1 MEEEGQNSKEKLN
14 QLSEETQYLREQE
27 QLKLL
32 ELQSN
37 YEQMSNTLKKTS
49 AELSDSVNTIDDI
62 KSKLK
67 EKDDQLTSANEVIE
81 GLTKQSENDQLCV
94 HQLKEEIRDFVSVLS
109 SSDLEEAK
117 IAVKSLMNE
126 KENYKEEVTNLQGK
140 ISELETECSDKVS
153 DIMKQK
159 TVVEE
164 ELEKLKHSVDLLND
178 KLLNRQS
185 DFEKERTDKEAIQ
198 RKLEDTLLELS
209 QQNREISLL
218 KEGQLKGGEL
228 ETKIQALLIQLNDA
242 ENKILETNNTVQ
254 DQCKQIDK
262 LTDDLQRS
270 SKDIETYKN
279 EIRDLQSAYDGKDN
293 LISEITNN
301 NHKLEET
308 FKELQTE
315 CHNLQTNV
323 CERDEKIMSL
333 TNSAEEINNCLKE
346 TQQKFFEVTSQK
358 DIIESENIELKEELF
373 QRHSATTNLLQK
385 LSVESQKRLSEEE
398 QIATLKTSNEET
410 MQCLKSLEQ
419 ETEHVKNE
427 LQSAQLELTEIKTL
441 CSEKDT
447 NIQNLTE
454 TVQMVT
460 VENQT
465 LHILSTETS
474 EKLLTSQSA
483 LQEMTE
489 KLRSAEEALTA
500 LQADNEKLQKQVSG
514 MQHECILKHEQL
526 CTLQATLSQVQNEND
541 QFELELHLLEK
552 LALDCSGEV
561 NSLLKHVCSLNSGI
575 QEKILCMFPHKQSED
590 VLETA
595 CDETSNDFKSDSIVV
610 SMDTNISTTGDFE
623 NVHGMP
629 ACRAR
634 LKSMSVKL
642 NDTTRELKNLNTNTM
657 KVFDSISDMSQSS
670 KDLESVLTSLQSENC
685 DLRDCVQ
692 NIQYNLTEKLS
703 EIEIL
708 KSSQIES
715 EKLVKELSKKI
726 QNSEVEESLSKHVLE
741 TESTKSKEEHSL
753 ETEDDSTE
761 AAADSLPHEK
771 PNYGLDKDD
780 LLLENQVLKCQ
791 ICDLNANLK
800 IFEEKCYLL
809 EAEVKVVKQHWT
821 KIQTTLSSLESSYKT
836 AIKEKERLQCKFDFT
851 KEKIDLMHEERDK
864 YKSEVQKLLEEMKAL
879 SSHNQ
884 SSISSTEINTDIV
897 EMGSQTNDNSGKL
910 KIVSEDNQDDLQETI
925 KTLTNERNTLSDSI
939 LALKTEL
946 QEHRSTCNELQM
958 QKGDLQTALDGL
970 TLELKQ
976 TNERSDRLQSH
987 NCSLILE
994 KESIV
999 EEQKKLCDENEV
1011 NKNLVAEM
1019 KKEIGELQ
1027 AKQLQLED
1035 TNISL
1040 KQQAMSLDCEME
1052 KALKEKENL
1061 EKEVI
1066 QKDSELK
1073 YTEDLHRT
1081 AQNENEALSLKLSI
1095 LENDLQNA
1103 LDQYDSS
1110 RSISNV
1116 LNLSLRQGNKKLTEL
1131 EMTKLNLQDANTKLK
1146 DTAETLR
1153 QERKL
1158 LEVTIEELKS
1168 NYVQLE
1174 NESKTLTRDMSN
1186 KIVEL
1191 ECTNM
1196 SKNEE
1201 IKSMLDQH
1209 RQEVSEYDRKSKE
1222 NELNTVSLQNKMQQ
1236 LEEENKS
1243 SKFHHDEMKE
1253 RNSYLEDNIAEIKK
1267 SLVDVEYVVHSKTE
1281 ESTELESKLREA
1293 EEMLASKCEECELV
1307 RNKQIQF
1314 KDEVETRSIQCDIL
1328 LEEISDLNL
1337 NALSLR
1343 ADLHKS
1349 LKNLH
1354 MEGQERKQLQEAND
1368 AFQTEKQTLRQSI
1381 KSNSERNVELQTVN
1395 ESLTTEKES
1404 LVEEIE
1410 KLIHE
1415 NETQKSLI
1423 LTMNVER
1430 DELKTK
1436 VQNLEEANCSLN
1448 LQIQS
1453 LESEVQR
1460 SQASSKLLEADVAQK
1475 ESDLM
1480 EAHVTSEMLQKD
1492 NDSLCLKVSLMENE
1506 LQKALDE
1513 CDSSTSVVS
1522 SIKCQLKEVNKQL
1535 TEIEMLNKNV
1545 KDEKNK
1551 LEEVIQNL
1559 SQEKDKIQLHFEE
1572 LQNDHM
1578 QLKNEIHTVT
1588 TDSSKKICDLES
1600 RVVAEIEEKDNLNH
1614 KFKHQKVEIENHIRM
1629 LKEYEDSNI
1638 ALQTQLQSS
1647 ESTLQ
1652 ALECE
1657 AGARCL
1663 QIDELTGK
1671 NQCLE
1676 STVVHLQNL
1685 LATSQSALDLQ
1696 TNQMTTLESKQIDLE
1711 QSFSEKCTEL
1721 ATLSNESREV
1731 IEAIKI
1737 QSEIFEK
1744 EVFDLNLTVF
1754 SSASLLQKQLNLH
1767 KKLKVENA
1775 VLQDENNQKNSE
1787 LTEKTNLVS
1796 YLQRQ
1801 LEVIENNL
1809 QESSTLLVNKELII
1823 KGKNDILI
1831 KISEALNVQEYD
1843 SNELVSKVDSLLNQS
1858 KEKDEKIVGYNQE
1871 VQTLLQENRDLK
1883 MVIDEI
1889 QALNS
1894 SAKNDLDTR
1903 KAENTI
1909 LINTN
1914 AKLMED
1920 IDNLNGEIAEYKNR
1934 LLIADNVISDSESK
1948 ITSLTSNLNDLTTMN
1963 NQLTDHQN
1971 EMESKYQCLLNDLSE
1986 NQAILCSL
1994 QSSLKDKEILC
2005 TDLSAKL
2012 VDANEQ
2018 IACRD
2023 TEYKLLESINGQLQS
2038 DNLQLTYSLESSNK
2052 GLTSNE
2058 TLLKKISQ
2066 EFEDRNKDSE
2076 ILQSSL
2082 QEQKDQIT
2090 TLNKV
2095 KEDLQEDLDIKSG
2108 LLADLEFKFV
2118 IAEGKFTETL
2128 GHYDVLEQK
2137 LETVESE
2144 LSRLRDK
2151 LLVLLMQ
2158 VYDSTKSTDD
2168 PSSPSSPFEHLS
2180 GAEEFLA
2187 QNEDYL
2193 LTELT
2198 KEYQL
2203 LISSNKD
2210 LKASCKIKTDDI
2222 DSLQLKVKESFD
2234 RGNVLESRIG
2244 ELQGLLN
2251 EKETELSNLANNV
2264 HELDTNLLK
2273 IKEER
2278 NLKLELQA
2286 DNITDLVTQLDNCTH
2301 QKDELESKLNDAVSN
2316 LANTEAARNDLEC
2329 KQRTIE
2335 VCLEEKS
2342 AALEVLQ
2349 DQFSSLSDENGK
2361 LVKSLHKSEC
2371 IISDK
2376 NVQIEE
2382 LTIANQG
2389 LILEKSKLEKS
2400 ENDLTILLQSEQL
2413 KLEQAETQVTSKQ
2426 KDIELHEEE
2435 NVRIETELNSSKKK
2449 VEDLSSEVS
2458 YLESSVE
2465 KYKEDI
2471 LSLETSLSD
2480 LKDNLSDVKQ
2490 INKDLYMQINDREM
2504 QWQILSDQCK
2514 SLVEDNTSKAASCR
2528 RLSFDNEMFKR
2539 NVERFE
2545 ERIDEAVTK
2554 ESELKCFVDTYSMEI
2569 EKMKDDEK
2577 QLSESLHLMKNDIE
2591 THKQTIQNEKEAH
2604 QETKQAMEKIIEE
2617 HRATV
2622 VEYETQISLVKS
2634 SYDELLEKDISI
2646 QSAYNDFVFKT
2657 KNRETSKDTLLL
2669 ENQSLYSQIENL
2681 EKQLLEQLQWV
2692 SEHKKDS
2699 EKKSK
2704 IIEEHQSLMCKATNL
2719 ESSVHELKEDQKL
2732 KLSLIESLKKETAML
2747 KSQLQDAEI
2756 KSLAL
2761 VVGLETEKDAL
2772 AAQLEDLHLQQASE
2786 VAIQKNNV
2794 EGLEASVSQFAR
2806 ESTDMQQ
2813 ESDQQSQETEEMFTS
2828 HVSSLTSASKELD
2841 ISNIDHLT
2849 QIIDDVNSEKS
2860 TLELIKTELEDKL
2873 EISRNDC
2880 EKALSDLSDTLKEV
2894 EKLSCQV
2901 RESDF
2906 RNKELYSTSIVLSQ
2920 KIEEKDSDLKQITQC
2935 LNAANLKLR
2944 ESQDVMLKK
2953 DQEIN
2958 ILENNI
2964 FNIREECL
2972 SDKSLLSRL
2981 MVDMNGANKK
2991 FSVLI
2996 DTIVEKDTSMA
3007 EMEKQLEEMKQTL
3020 KEAEDKITCLMNA
3033 QNEAK
3038 KQQSFEVSS
3047 ILSEKEKNEI
3057 DLKEKN
3063 SEIIKLSSELQN
3075 SVEKLKSAEQTL
3087 TLCNKEKSS
3096 LEESL
3101 AKLKIKSSS
3110 QIEEIKE
3117 LKSEVALLEKGK
3129 ADKDLECTALS
3140 TSLKE
3145 SGTQIEYLLQSS
3157 TCMNETLERNE
3168 LESTSLKCDFQAM
3181 TENATTYENLLLEK
3195 NAQIC
3200 ALVEE
3205 LEIDRNRLFSQI
3217 SLCSKL
3223 TLQKQKLD
3231 LMLVNV
3237 QNEISNQKEEDVLQR
3252 QMLQDLLNEN
3262 KQVSASL
3269 EQSRQALSKK
3279 TALVTKI
3286 KHESEINFLAI
3297 KEKIEIFRED
3307 VKSFQND
3314 YLNYTKQTALNLTSS
3329 FQNYIDSNTY
3339 TCSLQDESKDNSDT
3353 RNDDGHGVALLV
3365 KDRDALLEELNVIK
3379 NSHEALLDKY
3389 YTLEDEND
3397 KLKVII
3403 DENNEMIAKLEKY
3416 KCLEDENNDL
3426 KAELEEHRLILTK
3439 EREDLIEKSNLI
3451 QSLEYT
3457 LQDTEYRINQSLAD
3471 TENMRTSYNIL
3482 EQQNLHLTKEIQR
3495 LSSNET
3501 SKLDTEQVDKEIL
3514 VNQSL
3519 QNEMLCAELN
3529 IAKENIISLGSL
3541 KSKHSMESEQDQT
3554 SVKDVAC
3561 EESGLKIE
3569 EEKVE
3574 NLSHES
3580 GKENI
3585 KDNIEEISPP
3595 FCNIEELENIILL
3608 KNQQILNLEQELTSL
3623 KETQVP
3629 DIEWDDYD
3637 LRNICN
3643 KLEYEK
3649 QELSAEVANQLKL
3662 LKKKEGQI
3670 RTLTRQLDGLHKEH
3684 EFDSLKQENDL
3695 HEPSEVTE
3703 TLNNS
3708 SSQIYSAE
3716 LDTPR
3721 LGESTIA
3728 PSINTALNAECLP
3741 VSLDAQGLGE
3751 SIIVPSINT
3760 ALNTECLPVSPIDEL
3775 KETIKTLTLERD
3787 KFKADNKKL
3796 LKVGKGKDTKL
3807 NIMNR
3812 NFEKLRQERDE
3823 LLEER
3828 DSIDNDLQ
3836 DLKSKN
3842 SNFDS
3847 SYDKE
3852 IINNLMMRCKEL
3864 EALCEEKQMELM
3876 KSKPDTQ
3883 HITQSGDNYETDTGV
3898 LGTELHSKLKVSGQ
3912 ERVTSETEVNVKPPS
3927 NLKSEIT
3934 KLQKINKGKEAKIK
3948 KLEEKNSVQEN
3959 EIKILKEILTQKE
3972 ADIASVN
3979 EDKSAF
3985 EKMNEEKIILDFELQ
4000 CAKEELAKLRHG
4012 NSLEQDKESGSLNA
4026 TENLSEGVS
4035 DTQKE
4040 DSIDIFS
4047 LTDFSSEIIQ
4057 SKVVSILVES
4067 KKLKQENGK
4076 LQKLSK
4082 GKEAKVKKVEDVL
4095 SQQQK
4100 VISDKDTDI
4109 LILKESVKDLSSKI
4123 ESLTEEEHDLRYR
4136 LENALLDRDEW
4147 YDHCQNL
4154 EDQIEVAHES
4164 IDIKN
4169 EELLRLDETADAD
4182 RETIDNL
4189 IYERDSL
4196 ERDLEDLKDE
4206 IDILRSTLS
4215 KKEDEIRDFKS
4226 QIDVL
4231 QEEKE
4236 KHSSEIKKLQMV
4248 KKGKAAKA
4256 KKLEESVMVQE
4267 NAMEAKEE
4275 LVLSLENQKQELL
4288 SEKNSLE
4295 GENDEMKSQIMHM
4308 DNEILE
4314 LKNKLDI
4321 LNSKVNDQNEEIKS
4335 LLEIKETLTA
4345 EIDAKNVHLVAER
4358 HIIENKEY
4366 ELNQQLFQN
4375 SELEKKNNDQEQLVQ
4390 QLNLLLAQKDENI
4403 IDLDNQLSSSNNAL
4417 HEKHSYL
4424 VTLQDTTNS
4433 YLAQIHEK
4441 DKELVSLENRI
4452 RDLEKT
4458 SEEQK
4463 LETDE
4468 SQKQLQKV
4476 CSVNQELE
4484 QLIHKKEEEVVSMS
4498 GRCEALKKQFDYN
4511 MTLIQ
4516 ERDNEISSLRKKYF
4530 ALDEQSV
4537 LKQSMYEEQ
4546 EKHMSSLSEE
4556 EIVKLQQIVQEKEET
4571 INMLKQ
4577 DIQSLG
4583 SEKEKLS
4590 VIIGEKD
4597 TDFELSKHKYQEEKD
4612 KLEKNLSWYI
4622 QHHELSNAN
4631 ILALQEENSSFGKQL
4646 QDMSASLAESSR
4658 KYEDMEEYQSRI
4670 IREKENSINELQF
4683 QHAQVLEKLEFYE
4696 CNIKE
4701 KQIVQEELQ
4710 HKLESLQYQY
4720 QQLINQTEQTISEKD
4735 AIVANLQTDL
4745 KESLKSNIKMTHKEA
4760 GVQFDGSISGIVD
4773 TVQSQAAGEES
4784 PVSDQKESL
4793 TKEVE
4798 NQELSA
4804 EVIKLKKLCKGKDAK
4819 IKKLEEK
4826 MKKIS
4831 ESDGDST
4838 DHSHKQQ
4845 EAINLKQSEEM
4856 LELQQEKHKLLS
4868 EVEIL
4873 SKQVSQQQ
4881 IDIENLMLEQREASN
4896 NEGCLK
4902 TQIKNLQIH
4911 SGTLEKDLEICRIE
4925 CDQHQANLAKLQ
4937 TEYTEIHHQAQV
4949 AADDFISR
4957 LNTANSEVDR
4967 LNKLVENCN
4976 KETQS
4981 AISEKEAS
4989 SLQAHSKDKEIAVL
5003 KGNIQSNMI
5012 EMQVLNNKLTLL
5024 EQSNQGFI
5032 SEIERSKEVQ
5042 QEKLKLLNEVEILSK
5057 QVSQQQFD
5065 IENLKITQ
5073 REASNQVESLK
5084 NQITSL
5090 QMHSD
5095 TLEKDFDMCR
5105 IERDQHQAN
5114 LAKLQTEYTEIH
5126 HQAQLATNELTSKL
5140 NTANS
5145 EVEHLN
5151 KIVSN
5156 CNIETQSAISEK
5168 EAIALQVVSKDEE
5181 IAALKGNIQS
5191 NMTEIQVLNDRL
5203 TFLEQNNQGV
5213 KSEKER
5219 FEELLKSEKEEI
5231 QSLYEQ
5237 MNELVSEKLDLE
5249 TSIQGKDQDLRA
5261 ARETL
5266 QVMADDRKKLETVLS
5281 EKEELLLEVE
5291 TLTRDIKLLRERLG
5305 QRDEENKSLEKIIQD
5320 KENDIY
5326 QVGEQLTLLTSEKDT
5341 LSGNLNK
5348 TNEDLNL
5355 LEEKADAI
5363 SKELESKKEA
5373 ASKLKDLLF
5382 EKDELVSSLKE
5393 SVDLASSEIKTLT
5406 QQKGQLN
5413 EELSMYK
5420 QQCEHEREKCLS
5432 METEIVNLN
5441 SKCYQLEATVTEKD
5455 NTLISKANEIGVLH
5469 RRILS
5474 LEETSSS
5481 VNQTNIV
5488 HTELI
5493 TSKDVK
5499 VLEMEAATEAVR
5511 KQINQ
5516 ELQEPEVSSIVSIE
5530 SQILRTEVLPAEVLP
5545 EDNRAFVETI
5555 QSRQGD
5561 QVYQNHL
5568 VYCLHIIIT

>member
-27 QLKLL
+27 QLKHL
-32 ELQSN
+32 ELQSI
-37 YEQMSNTLKKTS
+37 YKQMSNTLEKTS
-49 AELSDSVNTIDDI
+49 AELSDSVNTIDDL
-62 KSKLK
+62 KLK
-67 EKDDQLTSANEVIE
+67 LTEKDNQLTSANEVIE
-81 GLTKQSENDQLCV
+81 ELTKQSESDHLCV
-94 HQLKEEIRDFVSVLS
+94 QQLKEEIRDFVSVLS

-140 ISELETECSDKVS
+140 VSELETECSDKVS

-159 TVVEE
+159 SVVEE
-164 ELEKLKHSVDLLND
+164 ELENFKLSVDLLND
-178 KLLNRQS
+178 KLLNRQC

-228 ETKIQALLIQLNDA
+228 ETTIQALLSQLNDA

-254 DQCKQIDK
+254 DQCKQIDE

-385 LSVESQKRLSEEE
+385 LSAESQKRLSEEE
-398 QIATLKTSNEET
+398 QIANLKTSNEET

-500 LQADNEKLQKQVSG
+500 LQADNERLQKQVSG

-575 QEKILCMFPHKQSED
+575 QEKILCMFSHKQSED

-595 CDETSNDFKSDSIVV
+595 CDETSNDFKSDSNVV
-610 SMDTNISTTGDFE
+610 SMDTNISTTEDLE

-642 NDTTRELKNLNTNTM
+642 NDTTRELKKLNTNTM
-657 KVFDSISDMSQSS
+657 KVFDSISDMSESA

-741 TESTKSKEEHSL
+741 IESTKSKEEHSV
-753 ETEDDSTE
+753 ETEDSTE

-771 PNYGLDKDD
+771 QNYGLDKGE

-821 KIQTTLSSLESSYKT
+821 KIQTTLSSLENSYKT
-836 AIKEKERLQCKFDFT
+836 AIKEKDRLQCKFDFT

-884 SSISSTEINTDIV
+884 SSNSSTEINADIV
-897 EMGSQTNDNSGKL
+897 EMGRQTIDNSGKL
-910 KIVSEDNQDDLQETI
+910 KTVSEDNQDDLQERI
-925 KTLTNERNTLSDSI
+925 KTLTNERNSLSDSI

-946 QEHRSTCNELQM
+946 QEYRSTCNELQIQM
-958 QKGDLQTALDGL
+958 GDLQTALDSL
-970 TLELKQ
+970 TLEHKQ
-976 TNERSDRLQSH
+976 TNERSDQLQSH
-987 NCSLILE
+987 NCSLIL
-994 KESIV
+994 KNESIV

-1011 NKNLVAEM
+1011 NKNLIAEM

-1027 AKQLQLED
+1027 TKLLQLED
-1035 TNISL
+1035 TNLSL

-1052 KALKEKENL
+1052 KALKDKEYL

-1073 YTEDLHRT
+1073 YTEALHRT

-1095 LENDLQNA
+1095 VENDLQNA

-1110 RSISNV
+1110 RSITNDLSI
-1116 LNLSLRQGNKKLTEL
+1116 SLRQGNKKLTEL
-1131 EMTKLNLQDANTKLK
+1131 EMTKLNLQEANRKLE

-1191 ECTNM
+1191 ESTNM

-1209 RQEVSEYDRKSKE
+1209 RQEVSEHDRKSKE
-1222 NELNTVSLQNKMQQ
+1222 NELNTVSLQNKIQQ

-1243 SKFHHDEMKE
+1243 SKFHYDEMKE
-1253 RNSYLEDNIAEIKK
+1253 RNSYLEDTIAEMKK

-1293 EEMLASKCEECELV
+1293 EELLASKCEECELV

-1314 KDEVETRSIQCDIL
+1314 KDEVETRSIQGDIL

-1337 NALSLR
+1337 NAFSLR

-1368 AFQTEKQTLRQSI
+1368 AFQTEKQTLQQSI

-1395 ESLTTEKES
+1395 ESLKTEKES

-1423 LTMNVER
+1423 LNMNVER
-1430 DELKTK
+1430 DEFQTK
-1436 VQNLEEANCSLN
+1436 EQNLEDTNCSLN

-1453 LESEVQR
+1453 LELEVER
-1460 SQASSKLLEADVAQK
+1460 SQASNKLLEADVAK
-1475 ESDLM
+1475 KKSGLM
-1480 EAHVTSEMLQKD
+1480 EAQASSEMLQKD

-1513 CDSSTSVVS
+1513 CDSSKSVVS
-1522 SIKCQLKEVNKQL
+1522 SIKCRLKEVNKQL

-1545 KDEKNK
+1545 KGESIK

-1559 SQEKDKIQLHFEE
+1559 TQEKDKIQLHFEE

-1578 QLKNEIHTVT
+1578 QLKDEIHTVT

-1614 KFKHQKVEIENHIRM
+1614 KFEHQKVEIENHIRM
-1629 LKEYEDSNI
+1629 LKEYDDSNI
-1638 ALQTQLQSS
+1638 ALQTKLQSC

-1657 AGARCL
+1657 AGARCV

-1696 TNQMTTLESKQIDLE
+1696 TNQMTALESKQIDLE

-1731 IEAIKI
+1731 IEAINI

-1754 SSASLLQKQLNLH
+1754 SSASLLQKQMNLH

-1775 VLQDENNQKNSE
+1775 VLRDENNQKNSE
-1787 LTEKTNLVS
+1787 LTEKTNFVS
-1796 YLQRQ
+1796 YLQSQ

-1809 QESSTLLVNKELII
+1809 QESSTILENKELII
-1823 KGKNDILI
+1823 KGKNDILL
-1831 KISEALNVQEYD
+1831 KLSESLNVQEYD
-1843 SNELVSKVDSLLNQS
+1843 SNELVSKVDILLNQS
-1858 KEKDEKIVGYNQE
+1858 IEKDEKIFDYDQE

-1883 MVIDEI
+1883 MVSDEI
-1889 QALNS
+1889 QELNTS
-1894 SAKNDLDTR
+1894 VKNELETR

-1909 LINTN
+1909 LIDTN

-1934 LLIADNVISDSESK
+1934 LLIADNVILDSESK
-1948 ITSLTSNLNDLTTMN
+1948 ITSLTSSLNDLTTMN

-1994 QSSLKDKEILC
+1994 ESSLKDKEILC

-2023 TEYKLLESINGQLQS
+2023 TEYKQLESINGQLQS

-2082 QEQKDQIT
+2082 QEQKDEIT
-2090 TLNKV
+2090 TLNKL

-2108 LLADLEFKFV
+2108 LLSDLEFKFV

-2128 GHYDVLEQK
+2128 GHYDVLEQR

-2151 LLVLLMQ
+2151 LLLLLMQ

-2234 RGNVLESRIG
+2234 RGNILESRIG

-2278 NLKLELQA
+2278 NLKLELLS
-2286 DNITDLVTQLDNCTH
+2286 DNVTDLVTQLDNCTH
-2301 QKDELESKLNDAVSN
+2301 QRDELESKLNDAVSN

-2329 KQRTIE
+2329 KQRSIE

-2361 LVKSLHKSEC
+2361 LVKSLHKSES

-2400 ENDLTILLQSEQL
+2400 ENDLTILLHSEQL

-2426 KDIELHEEE
+2426 KDIELHMEE
-2435 NVRIETELNSSKKK
+2435 NVRIETELNASKKK

-2458 YLESSVE
+2458 HLESSVE

-2545 ERIDEAVTK
+2545 ERLDEAATK

-2569 EKMKDDEK
+2569 EKMKDDGK

-2622 VEYETQISLVKS
+2622 DEYETQISLVKS
-2634 SYDELLEKDISI
+2634 SYDVLLEKDLSI
-2646 QSAYNDFVFKT
+2646 QSAYNHFAFKT
-2657 KNRETSKDTLLL
+2657 KNREASKDTLLL

-2704 IIEEHQSLMCKATNL
+2704 IIEEHQNLMCKATDL

-2772 AAQLEDLHLQQASE
+2772 AAQLEDLHLQHSSE

-2794 EGLEASVSQFAR
+2794 EGLEASVSQFAL
-2806 ESTDMQQ
+2806 ESTDMQPGSLR
-2813 ESDQQSQETEEMFTS
+2813 SDQQSQETEELFTS

-2849 QIIDDVNSEKS
+2849 QVIDDMNSEKS
-2860 TLELIKTELEDKL
+2860 TLELIKTELEDNL
-2873 EISRNDC
+2873 EITRNDC
-2880 EKALSDLSDTLKEV
+2880 EKALSDLSNALKEV

-2906 RNKELYSTSIVLSQ
+2906 RNKELYNTSVVLSQ
-2920 KIEEKDSDLKQITQC
+2920 KIEEKDSDLKKVTQC

-2944 ESQDVMLKK
+2944 ESQDVTLKK

-3020 KEAEDKITCLMNA
+3020 KEAEDKITCLMNE

-3057 DLKEKN
+3057 ILEEKN
-3063 SEIIKLSSELQN
+3063 SEIIKLCSELQN

-3087 TLCNKEKSS
+3087 TDCNKEKSS

-3101 AKLKIKSSS
+3101 ATLKIKSSS

-3117 LKSEVALLEKGK
+3117 LKSEVALLEKCK

-3140 TSLKE
+3140 TSLKQ

-3205 LEIDRNRLFSQI
+3205 LEIYRNRLFSQI
-3217 SLCSKL
+3217 SLSSKL

-3231 LMLVNV
+3231 LMLVKV
-3237 QNEISNQKEEDVLQR
+3237 QNEISNQKEENALQG
-3252 QMLQDLLNEN
+3252 QVLQDLLNEN

-3286 KHESEINFLAI
+3286 KHDSEINFLAI

-3339 TCSLQDESKDNSDT
+3339 TCSLQDELKDNSDT
-3353 RNDDGHGVALLV
+3353 RNDDRHGVALLI
-3365 KDRDALLEELNVIK
+3365 KDRDALLEELNVRK
-3379 NSHEALLDKY
+3379 TDHEALLDKY
-3389 YTLEDEND
+3389 YSLEDEND
-3397 KLKVII
+3397 KLKVVI
-3403 DENNEMIAKLEKY
+3403 DENNVMIAQLEKY

-3426 KAELEEHRLILTK
+3426 KAELEEHKLILTK

-3451 QSLEYT
+3451 QSLEHT
-3457 LQDTEYRINQSLAD
+3457 LQDTEYRINQNLAD
-3471 TENMRTSYNIL
+3471 TENLRTSYNIL
-3482 EQQNLHLTKEIQR
+3482 EEQNLHLTKEIQR

-3501 SKLDTEQVDKEIL
+3501 SKLDSEQVDKEIL
-3514 VNQSL
+3514 ENQSL

-3541 KSKHSMESEQDQT
+3541 KTKHSMESEQEQT
-3554 SVKDVAC
+3554 SVIDVAF
-3561 EESGLKIE
+3561 EESGLKFE

-3574 NLSHES
+3574 HLSHDS
-3580 GKENI
+3580 DKENI
-3585 KDNIEEISPP
+3585 KENIEEIRPP
-3595 FCNIEELENIILL
+3595 ICNIEELENIILL
-3608 KNQQILNLEQELTSL
+3608 KNQQILNLEQELSSL

-3670 RTLTRQLDGLHKEH
+3670 KTLTRQLDSLHKEH
-3684 EFDSLKQENDL
+3684 EFDSLKQENDQ
-3695 HEPSEVTE
+3695 HEPSDVTE

-3716 LDTPR
+3716 LDTPH
-3721 LGESTIA
+3721 LGESTIV
-3728 PSINTALNAECLP
+3728 PSINSALNTECLP
-3741 VSLDAQGLGE
+3741 VSLDTQGIGE
-3751 SIIVPSINT
+3751 SIILPSINT

-3775 KETIKTLTLERD
+3775 QETIKMLTLERD

-3828 DSIDNDLQ
+3828 ESIDNDLQ

-3876 KSKPDTQ
+3876 KAKPDTQ

-3898 LGTELHSKLKVSGQ
+3898 SETELRSKLKVSGQ

-3972 ADIASVN
+3972 ADIATVN
-3979 EDKSAF
+3979 EDKNAF

-4012 NSLEQDKESGSLNA
+4012 GSLEQDKDSGSLNA

-4109 LILKESVKDLSSKI
+4109 LILKESVKDLTSKI

-4215 KKEDEIRDFKS
+4215 KKDDEIRDFKS

-4314 LKNKLDI
+4314 LKNELDI
-4321 LNSKVNDQNEEIKS
+4321 LNFKVNDQNEEIKS

-4773 TVQSQAAGEES
+4773 TVQSQVADEES

-4826 MKKIS
+4826 IKKIS
-4831 ESDGDST
+4831 ESDGDSTT

-4856 LELQQEKHKLLS
+4856 LELQQEKQKLLS

-4881 IDIENLMLEQREASN
+4881 TDIENLKITQREASN
-4896 NEGCLK
+4896 NEESLK
-4902 TQIKNLQIH
+4902 TQIKNLRIH
-4911 SGTLEKDLEICRIE
+4911 SGTLEKDFEICRIE

-4957 LNTANSEVDR
+4957 LNTANLEVDR

-5024 EQSNQGFI
+5024 EQNNQGFI

-5057 QVSQQQFD
+5057 QVSQQQID
-5065 IENLKITQ
+5065 IENLKIAQ
-5073 REASNQVESLK
+5073 REASNQEESLK
-5084 NQITSL
+5084 NQIKNL

-5126 HQAQLATNELTSKL
+5126 HQAQLAANEFTSRL

-5156 CNIETQSAISEK
+5156 CNKETQSAISEK

-5181 IAALKGNIQS
+5181 IAALKGNMQS

-5203 TFLEQNNQGV
+5203 SFLEQNNQGV

-5249 TSIQGKDQDLRA
+5249 TSMQGKDQDLRA

-5305 QRDEENKSLEKIIQD
+5305 QRDEENKTLEKIIQD

-5326 QVGEQLTLLTSEKDT
+5326 QVGEQLTLLTSEKDS

-5373 ASKLKDLLF
+5373 ASKLRDLLF

-5474 LEETSSS
+5474 LEETSSN
-5481 VNQTNIV
+5481 VNPTNIV
-5488 HTELI
+5488 HTDLI

-5511 KQINQ
+5511 KQENQ
-5516 ELQEPEVSSIVSIE
+5516 ELQEPELSSIVSIE
-5530 SQILRTEVLPAEVLP
+5530 SQILRTEVLP
-5545 EDNRAFVETI
+5545 EDKAFVETI
-5555 QSRQGD
+5555 QSRQVD